1 MQING
6 SDDSAARAEDVIG
19 AEPIFS
25 ADRLRCSCF
34 GMKLWHEAADLQG

>member
-6 SDDSAARAEDVIG
+6 GDYSAARAQDVIG

-25 ADRLRCSCF
+25 ADRLRRSCS
-34 GMKLWHEAADLQG
+34 GLKLWHEAADLQG